1 MRTLLAVVSSVIVA
15 ALPLDAGAQTDVRAI
30 LADTSRPQEHRDSD
44 AGRKPAE
51 VLEFLG
57 VGAGDRVA
65 DLMTGSG
72 YWARLLVP
80 LVGPT
85 GRVYAGNNA
94 FYKGYYGE
102 TFDAFLKEPKFSGVV
117 RVDGQV
123 DALPLP
129 KDASLDAVLM
139 VLAYHDLFLGNEDR
153 GAMNRAVLA
162 ALKPGGVF
170 VVIDHA
176 AAAGTP
182 TSTVESLHRIDEA
195 VVVREITAAGFERG
209 GEGTFLRNAAD
220 DRSASVFAPAV
231 QGKTDRFVLK
241 FVKPR

>member
-1 MRTLLAVVSSVIVA
+1 
-15 ALPLDAGAQTDVRAI
+15 
-30 LADTSRPQEHRDSD
+30 
-44 AGRKPAE
+44 
-51 VLEFLG
+51 
-57 VGAGDRVA
+57 
-65 DLMTGSG
+65 
-72 YWARLLVP
+72 
-80 LVGPT
+80 
-85 GRVYAGNNA
+85 
-94 FYKGYYGE
+94 
-102 TFDAFLKEPKFSGVV
+102 
-117 RVDGQV
+117 
-123 DALPLP
+123 
-129 KDASLDAVLM
+129 
-139 VLAYHDLFLGNEDR
+139 
-153 GAMNRAVLA
+153 MNRAVLA

>member
-1 MRTLLAVVSSVIVA
+1 VIVA
-15 ALPLDAGAQTDVRAI
+15 ALPLDAGAQTDIRAI

-44 AGRKPAE
+44 AGRKPAD

-102 TFDAFLKEPKFSGVV
+102 AFDAFLKEPKFSGVV

-170 VVIDHA
+170 VVIDHS

-195 VVVREITAAGFERG
+195 VVVREITAAGFQPG
-209 GEGTFLRNAAD
+209 GEGGFLRNTAD

>member
-1 MRTLLAVVSSVIVA
+1 MRTLIAVLCCAFAA
-15 ALPLDAGAQTDVRAI
+15 ALPLDAGAQTDIRAI

-44 AGRKPAE
+44 AARKPAE
-51 VLEFLG
+51 VLAYLG
-57 VGAGDRVA
+57 VGSGARVA

-72 YWARLLVP
+72 YWTRLLVP

-102 TFDAFLKEPKFSGVV
+102 TFDALVKEPKFANVV
-117 RVDGQV
+117 RIDGQV

-129 KDASLDAVLM
+129 KDASLDAALM
-139 VLAYHDLFLGNEDR
+139 VLAYHDLLLGTEDR
-153 GAMNRAVLA
+153 AAMNRAIFA

-176 AAAGTP
+176 AAAGAP
-182 TSTVESLHRIDEA
+182 TSTAESLHRIDEA
-195 VVVREITAAGFERG
+195 VVVREVTAAGFRADG
-209 GEGTFLRNAAD
+209 SASFLRNTAD
-220 DRSASVFAPAV
+220 NHTASVFDPSMA
-231 QGKTDRFVLK
+231 GKTDRFVLK

>member
-1 MRTLLAVVSSVIVA
+1 VIVA
-15 ALPLDAGAQTDVRAI
+15 ALPLDAGAQTDIRAI

-44 AGRKPAE
+44 AGRKPAD

-102 TFDAFLKEPKFSGVV
+102 AFDAFLKEPKFSGVV
-117 RVDGQV
+117 RIDGQV

-170 VVIDHA
+170 VVIDHS

-195 VVVREITAAGFERG
+195 VVVREITAAGFQPG
-209 GEGTFLRNAAD
+209 GEGGFLRNTAD

>member
-1 MRTLLAVVSSVIVA
+1 VIVA
-15 ALPLDAGAQTDVRAI
+15 ALPLDAGAQTDIRAI
-30 LADTSRPQEHRDSD
+30 LADTSRPQEHRDAD